1 MGLNTSIAVGGGLLT
16 ALLIAPTIIPDQ
28 RVPASPYRND
38 PRRACLEKFFGD
50 RDCPARDLAEEFLV
64 AADRNG
70 LDWRLL
76 PSIAF
81 VESTGGKSYRNNNI
95 MGWGSSRE
103 AFLSVPAGIHH
114 VAERLRNS
122 KYYRNKDVKDL
133 LRTYNP
139 SPTYPGSVLRVME
152 RIGPAALGAQSMA
165 D

>member
-1 MGLNTSIAVGGGLLT
+1 MGLNTSLAVGGGLLT
-16 ALLIAPTIIPDQ
+16 ALLFAPTIVPEQ
-28 RVPASPYRND
+28 RVPDSAYRND

-50 RDCPARDLAEEFLV
+50 RDCPARHLAEDFLT
-64 AADRNG
+64 ASDRHD

-81 VESTGGKSYRNNNI
+81 VESTGGKNFRNNNI

-103 AFLSVPAGIHH
+103 TFSSVSAGIHH
-114 VAERLRNS
+114 VAERLQNS
-122 KYYRNKDVKDL
+122 SYYRNKELRSL

-139 SPTYPGSVLRVME
+139 YPAYPGSVIRVME
-152 RIGPAALGAQSMA
+152 LIGPASLGSQAAA